1 MNFLSLSPQFPE
13 QGGQNS
19 TGAHPHWYGVSMA
32 VAPMAEAIPH
42 PLRIMQT
49 FEDLGPIEQ
58 SVELAAEAPKKE
70 SPGYQKY
77 RTGWERMGQAQK
89 GTEKPTIFLTS

>member
-1 MNFLSLSPQFPE
+1 MNFLSLSPQQFPE
-13 QGGQNS
+13 PGGQNS
-19 TGAHPHWYGVSMA
+19 TGAHSHWYGVSMA

-70 SPGYQKY
+70 SPGDQKYQK
-77 RTGWERMGQAQK
+77 RDGKGWDRHRKAYD
-89 GTEKPTIFLTS
+89 IFDDS